1 MPYNYK
7 KLLKNDNFCGH
18 LNYSPP
24 EALVDGCE
32 KITEKVDIW
41 ALGCCLYFLT
51 YKKDPF
57 ESTNSE
63 QIKQNIRNLSL
74 EELNTHKTKNEKA
87 LDDLIRI
94 CLHINLN
101 ERPTAVQLIQCID
114 QVEFENFGK
123 VETPEI
129 MAALV
134 QKHQQELYTVKY
146 PRNPNQAKVNP
157 EFFSKKVGEKLM
169 KIQTMEDLLEAK
181 GSQVI
186 KKKKLTSEEKVKLYT
201 EWEALMGPGH
211 KEQSEEAHLLEE
223 KQRDHEKMLQEQR
236 QILYEQ
242 KQSDERHREQE
253 KFQQTQFIENKIKA
267 KYGAFGELKVIEQES

>member
-57 ESTNSE
+57 ESANSE

-87 LDDLIRI
+87 LDDLIKI

-123 VETPEI
+123 VETPDI

-134 QKHQQELYTVKY
+134 QRHQQEFYTVRY
-146 PRNPNQAKVNP
+146 PKNPNQAKVNP

-169 KIQTMEDLLEAK
+169 KI
-181 GSQVI
+181 
-186 KKKKLTSEEKVKLYT
+186 
-201 EWEALMGPGH
+201 
-211 KEQSEEAHLLEE
+211 
-223 KQRDHEKMLQEQR
+223 
-236 QILYEQ
+236 
-242 KQSDERHREQE
+242 
-253 KFQQTQFIENKIKA
+253 
-267 KYGAFGELKVIEQES
+267 